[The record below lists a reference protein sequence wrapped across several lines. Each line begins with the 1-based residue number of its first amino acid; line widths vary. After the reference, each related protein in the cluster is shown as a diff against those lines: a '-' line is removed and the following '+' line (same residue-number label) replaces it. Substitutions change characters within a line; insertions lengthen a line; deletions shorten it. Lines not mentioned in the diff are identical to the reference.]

1 MENQIKNEV
10 SVMDQDEKMIAELS
24 NERVVSYCSL
34 KPESKEDQIL
44 LFNAMNNPDERLSDH
59 INETIEIKHIFC
71 EIVNCTNEE
80 TGDIT
85 QAPRIVLIATNGK
98 SYQCVSQGIFSACKK
113 IFQVMGE
120 PNSWTSPIKVKVQ
133 QVTRGVNKML
143 SLKMVA

>member
-59 INETIEIKHIFC
+59 INETIEIQHIFC
-71 EIVNCTNEE
+71 EIVNCTNE
-80 TGDIT
+80 
-85 QAPRIVLIATNGK
+85 
-98 SYQCVSQGIFSACKK
+98 
-113 IFQVMGE
+113 
-120 PNSWTSPIKVKVQ
+120 
-133 QVTRGVNKML
+133 
-143 SLKMVA
+143 